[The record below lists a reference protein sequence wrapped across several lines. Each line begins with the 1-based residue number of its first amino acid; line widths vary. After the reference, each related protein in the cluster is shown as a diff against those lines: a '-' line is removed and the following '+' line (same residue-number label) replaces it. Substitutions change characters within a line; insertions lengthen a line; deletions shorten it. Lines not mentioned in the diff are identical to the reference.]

1 MTLFNFSH
9 YRLPTVLNRNSSKQ
23 YIILGVRDT
32 VENYKVPWL
41 GLILVAGHLKWSQS
55 SGMEIS
61 PQLETLCVAGYLL
74 GIKG

>member
-1 MTLFNFSH
+1 M
-9 YRLPTVLNRNSSKQ
+9 
-23 YIILGVRDT
+23 GVRDT